1 MSSAAVE
8 MLRALL
14 AEGWDIDYVRV
25 SDPHAAAILHEGLL
39 TADQIQAELLPG
51 RIVLYT
57 VDGVMFDAV
66 ISQ

>member
-1 MSSAAVE
+1 MTSAIEWVRG
-8 MLRALL
+8 MKG
-14 AEGWDIDYVRV
+14 EGWVVAYVEV
-25 SDPHAAAILHEGLL
+25 AEAVGAALVEAQLL
-39 TADQIQAELLPG
+39 TADQIQAELFGG

>member
-1 MSSAAVE
+1 MTAAVE
-8 MLRALL
+8 WVRAMQADGWVVAYVEVAE
-14 AEGWDIDYVRV
+14 AEG
-25 SDPHAAAILHEGLL
+25 AAIVGAGLL

-66 ISQ
+66 LSQ

>member
-1 MSSAAVE
+1 MTSAVE
-8 MLRALL
+8 WVRAMQ
-14 AEGWDIDYVRV
+14 AEGWVVAYVEV
-25 SDPHAAAILHEGLL
+25 AEGVGAALVEAGLL

>member
-1 MSSAAVE
+1 MSSAIEWVRAMQADGWVVAYVE
-8 MLRALL
+8 V
-14 AEGWDIDYVRV
+14 AEVVG
-25 SDPHAAAILHEGLL
+25 AAIVGAGLL
-39 TADQIQAELLPG
+39 TADQIQPELLPG

>member
-1 MSSAAVE
+1 MTSAVE
-8 MLRALL
+8 WVRAVQ
-14 AEGWDIDYVRV
+14 AEGWVVDYVEV
-25 SDPHAAAILHEGLL
+25 PDAVGAALVEAGLL

>member
-1 MSSAAVE
+1 MTSAVE
-8 MLRALL
+8 WVRGMQGDGWVVAYVEVAEAIGAALVE
-14 AEGWDIDYVRV
+14 AQI
-25 SDPHAAAILHEGLL
+25 L
-39 TADQIQAELLPG
+39 TAEQIQAELLPG

>member
-1 MSSAAVE
+1 MTSAIEWVRV
-8 MLRALL
+8 MQ
-14 AEGWDIDYVRV
+14 AEGWVVAYVEV
-25 SDPHAAAILHEGLL
+25 AEAIGAALVGAGLL
-39 TADQIQAELLPG
+39 TADQIQAELLPN

>member
-1 MSSAAVE
+1 MTSAVE
-8 MLRALL
+8 WVRAMQ
-14 AEGWDIDYVRV
+14 AEGWVVAYVEV
-25 SDPHAAAILHEGLL
+25 DEHIGAALVEAQLL

-66 ISQ
+66 LSQ

>member
-1 MSSAAVE
+1 MTSAVE
-8 MLRALL
+8 WVRVVQ
-14 AEGWDIDYVRV
+14 AEGWVVAYVAV
-25 SDPHAAAILHEGLL
+25 AEVVGAAIVGAGLL

>member
-1 MSSAAVE
+1 MTSAIEWVRG
-8 MLRALL
+8 MQ
-14 AEGWDIDYVRV
+14 AEGWVVAYVEV
-25 SDPHAAAILHEGLL
+25 AEHIGAALVEAQIL

>member
-1 MSSAAVE
+1 MTSAVE
-8 MLRALL
+8 WVRAVQ
-14 AEGWDIDYVRV
+14 AEGWVVAYVEV
-25 SDPHAAAILHEGLL
+25 AEVVGAALVEAGLL

-51 RIVLYT
+51 RIVVYT

>member
-1 MSSAAVE
+1 MTSAVE
-8 MLRALL
+8 WVRGMQGDGWVVAYVEVAEAIGAALVE
-14 AEGWDIDYVRV
+14 AQ
-25 SDPHAAAILHEGLL
+25 LL
-39 TADQIQAELLPG
+39 TAEQIQAELLPG

>member
-1 MSSAAVE
+1 MNSAIEWV
-8 MLRALL
+8 RAMQ
-14 AEGWDIDYVRV
+14 AEGWVVAYVEV
-25 SDPHAAAILHEGLL
+25 AEVVGAALVEAGLL

-51 RIVLYT
+51 RIVVYT

>member
-1 MSSAAVE
+1 MMSAIEWIRAVQIDGWVVAYVE
-8 MLRALL
+8 V
-14 AEGWDIDYVRV
+14 AEAVG
-25 SDPHAAAILHEGLL
+25 AAIVGAGLL

>member
-1 MSSAAVE
+1 MTAAVE
-8 MLRALL
+8 WVRAMQADGWVVAYVEV
-14 AEGWDIDYVRV
+14 AEHIG
-25 SDPHAAAILHEGLL
+25 AALVEAQLL

-66 ISQ
+66 LSQ

>member
-1 MSSAAVE
+1 MTSAIEWVRAMQADGWVVAYVE
-8 MLRALL
+8 VAEHIGAALVE
-14 AEGWDIDYVRV
+14 AQ
-25 SDPHAAAILHEGLL
+25 LL
-39 TADQIQAELLPG
+39 TADQIQAELFGG

>member
-1 MSSAAVE
+1 MNSAIEWV
-8 MLRALL
+8 RALQGDGWVVAYVEV
-14 AEGWDIDYVRV
+14 AEVVG
-25 SDPHAAAILHEGLL
+25 AALVDAGVL

>member
-1 MSSAAVE
+1 MTSAIEWV
-8 MLRALL
+8 RAMQ
-14 AEGWDIDYVRV
+14 AEGWVVAYVEV
-25 SDPHAAAILHEGLL
+25 AEAIGAALVGSDLL

-51 RIVLYT
+51 RIVLHT

>member
-1 MSSAAVE
+1 MTSAVE
-8 MLRALL
+8 WVRAMQ
-14 AEGWDIDYVRV
+14 AEGWVVDYVEV
-25 SDPHAAAILHEGLL
+25 AEVVGAALVEAGLL